1 MLQSVSDLGFVLS
14 WQGWCVLAKEFEYIA
29 ANEIMAAVVGN
40 AKNVN
45 DTEGVVFD
53 REAVILDYQVL

>member
-1 MLQSVSDLGFVLS
+1 M
-14 WQGWCVLAKEFEYIA
+14 LAKEFKYIA

-40 AKNVN
+40 AENIN